1 MARAIRGNSGANQRR
16 HKLGHKA
23 SIYKYILD
31 AHVTRTMAL
40 SVRLES
46 GRMAET
52 IDCRMNQ
59 QLSSTTA
66 AKKTSWD
73 QLDGHFHSSYDLHHA
88 VRGHDVD
95 APSEYHR
102 DSRQKVS
109 PYWHYP
115 FALMRRWLQEP
126 LVLRELLLE
135 GCSNIALFASHS
147 WSVEGSWV
155 V

>member
-1 MARAIRGNSGANQRR
+1 MRVSDREVWYMGRRLYYDTRYKAGWRERSVETLGANQRR

-31 AHVTRTMAL
+31 AHVTRTIAL

-115 FALMRRWLQEP
+115 FALMR
-126 LVLRELLLE
+126 
-135 GCSNIALFASHS
+135 
-147 WSVEGSWV
+147 
-155 V
+155 